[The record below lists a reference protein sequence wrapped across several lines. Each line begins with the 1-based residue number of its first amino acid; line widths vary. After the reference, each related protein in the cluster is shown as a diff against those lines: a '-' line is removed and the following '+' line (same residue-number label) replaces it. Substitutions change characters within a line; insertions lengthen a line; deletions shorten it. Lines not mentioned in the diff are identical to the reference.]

1 MASAFTSVKRIKSDN
16 RELESVSIVSHD
28 FCITFMVHFLP
39 TTQQF
44 INTRPVMDAT
54 ETEELEKIRQKAMG
68 EVKSAL
74 QALENKF
81 PGITEGAAALA
92 GSGVG
97 AAASFGALYT
107 LGTTGVSAAGITS
120 GLATAGSIVGGGM
133 VAGIAVLAAPVAV
146 LGIGGYAVVK
156 HRKNA
161 RLTAALSQA
170 IQKLYEVQERLMS
183 NAEYFKAEIAGI
195 KATIDMLTKKA
206 PKGSLVAAR

>member
-1 MASAFTSVKRIKSDN
+1 
-16 RELESVSIVSHD
+16 
-28 FCITFMVHFLP
+28 
-39 TTQQF
+39 
-44 INTRPVMDAT
+44 MDAT
-54 ETEELEKIRQKAMG
+54 ETEELEKIRKKAMD
-68 EVKSAL
+68 EVTSAL

-146 LGIGGYAVVK
+146 LGIGWYAIVK
-156 HRKNA
+156 HKKNTK
-161 RLTAALSQA
+161 LTAALSQA

-183 NAEYFKAEIAGI
+183 NAEFFKAEIAGI

-206 PKGSLVAAR
+206 PKGSLVAVR